1 VYWNQC
7 FSIQSTLCNILLSFI
22 PWPPAKRD
30 SQYIQI
36 TVFYVRKWSAISTG
50 LHISPSWCPYF
61 KYGAA
66 SKVWSGTRMESYGRG
81 WQHTMYCISI
91 HELVILDIN
100 WHVSSSLTRAD
111 SEFHRRSP
119 AGNSWSMQVN
129 CFLETKLTD
138 ASFHMSRLKGDKKLA
153 YVRASFAWAFHHKYY
168 CSWILRSVS
177 WRPVELPEQVW
188 KAL

>member
-1 VYWNQC
+1 VGNIYDCNVHQPC
-7 FSIQSTLCNILLSFI
+7 MTIGHSSVLEPVFSIQSTLCNILLSFV

-36 TVFYVRKWSAISTG
+36 TVFNVRKWSAISTG

-66 SKVWSGTRMESYGRG
+66 SKVWSGTCMESYGRG

-111 SEFHRRSP
+111 SEFHRQDHQQ
-119 AGNSWSMQVN
+119 GTHDQCKW
-129 CFLETKLTD
+129 T
-138 ASFHMSRLKGDKKLA
+138 
-153 YVRASFAWAFHHKYY
+153 
-168 CSWILRSVS
+168 VS
-177 WRPVELPEQVW
+177 
-188 KAL
+188 